1 MSSSP
6 DPAIIESRGKRGGEA
21 DDENGSGKRRK
32 ASITE
37 EDSPSLAGSVDDDVR
52 RRLRNEREQ
61 KRSAHI
67 SEQFDT
73 LRDLMVQAGVIVP
86 QGTRATILA
95 AAKQYIDLLQ
105 EKERLANE

>member
-1 MSSSP
+1 MSSGLV
-6 DPAIIESRGKRGGEA
+6 PATIESGKSGGGEA
-21 DDENGSGKRRK
+21 DDESGRGKRRS
-32 ASITE
+32 ASME
-37 EDSPSLAGSVDDDVR
+37 EDSPSLAGSADDDVR